1 VIKEVLVDR
10 IVERNVET
18 IKQVHAGLERVVPIY
33 VERIK
38 EVRFF
43 VTYVYSTAC
52 LHTQIKVKSHLPPCP
67 GTSFGQRPAGESP
80 FKF

>member
-1 VIKEVLVDR
+1 VVKEVLVDR

-38 EVRFF
+38 EVRFLLRMCT
-43 VTYVYSTAC
+43 VQRAC
-52 LHTQIKVKSHLPPCP
+52 IRKL
-67 GTSFGQRPAGESP
+67 R
-80 FKF
+80 